1 MIRGLRHV
9 LHPGI
14 PRLGLGGVVRWLRPE
29 AKPKRPA
36 PPAVE
41 RGEDRFVRIAF
52 QSLALFRFLTFALG
66 AGLVF
71 VLNTDEPS
79 LSRVVILVVVGVYN
93 IVRVVRPFNPL
104 EFAPAI
110 SWLAAASDVALS
122 LTLVLSTDGFES
134 AFLIFSLAPLLTVSL
149 LMDVRSGIF
158 FAGVAALSITG
169 AYVAGGLG
177 VGDYPSLVDGNYL
190 VFALLYAAVCLL
202 VTLLPF
208 LANLNWERRL
218 RAESVGSERHR
229 LRREVHDNIAQT
241 LAFLSLK
248 VKRAEERAT
257 DVGMAISGRDVS
269 EVARAVERAYLAVRD
284 YLDGSEDVVVEPAP
298 FGEVLS
304 NTIAQ
309 WSRECGLRAES
320 SVIGEDVELAPKVQ
334 RQLVQIVREALA
346 NVAKHAYPRRVSVS
360 W

>member
-1 MIRGLRHV
+1 M
-9 LHPGI
+9 
-14 PRLGLGGVVRWLRPE
+14 
-29 AKPKRPA
+29 
-36 PPAVE
+36 
-41 RGEDRFVRIAF
+41 
-52 QSLALFRFLTFALG
+52 ALFRFVSFSLG

-79 LSRVVILVVVGVYN
+79 ISRVFILVVVGVYN

-104 EFAPAI
+104 EFHAPVR
-110 SWLAAASDVALS
+110 WFAAASDVALS

-149 LMDVRSGIF
+149 LMDLRSGIF

-177 VGDYPSLVDGNYL
+177 IGDYPSLLDGNYL
-190 VFALLYAAVCLL
+190 VFALLYGAVCLL

-218 RAESVGSERHR
+218 RAESVGSERRR

-248 VKRAEERAT
+248 VKRAEDRAA
-257 DVGMAISGRDVS
+257 DAGVAISGRDVS

-284 YLDGSEDVVVEPAP
+284 YLDGSEDVVAEPGP
-298 FGEVLS
+298 FGEVLAS
-304 NTIAQ
+304 TIAQ
-309 WSRECGLRAES
+309 WSRECGLRAETTVHRRGRRAFAQGPATAGADRQGS
-320 SVIGEDVELAPKVQ
+320 PGQRGQACLSKPRPGELGEHADPSVPAHQGRRPWLCRLQVAGARDEYHGGAGRDDRGLGD
-334 RQLVQIVREALA
+334 RRERA
-346 NVAKHAYPRRVSVS
+346 